1 MDAITIYHGS
11 PSIVTPV
18 FGEGKTYNDYGRGF
32 YCTENLELAKEW
44 ACSQDSDGY
53 ANQYVLNLEGLN
65 ILYLNEPR
73 YNILNW
79 LAILLENRRFSVA
92 EGLPQEARK
101 YILKTFLPEYKSC
114 DIIKGYRA
122 DDSYFSYARDFIS
135 NTLSLQDLKQ
145 AMMLGKLG
153 EQVVLKSERAFAAL
167 TKGEIIPADR
177 SEYYAR
183 YCERDRMA
191 RENYRKISSH
201 AFSQGEIYV
210 IDLIRGGIK
219 DGDPRL

>member
-1 MDAITIYHGS
+1 MDNIIIYHGS
-11 PSIVTPV
+11 PNIVTPV
-18 FGEGKTYNDYGRGF
+18 FGEGKAYNDYGLGF

-53 ANQYVLNLEGLN
+53 ANQYILNIGGLN
-65 ILYLNEPR
+65 VLYLNGPQ
-73 YNILNW
+73 YDILNW
-79 LAILLENRRFSVA
+79 LAVLLENRIFSIA
-92 EGLPQEARK
+92 EGLPREAKK
-101 YILKTFLPEYKSC
+101 YIMETFLPDYKSY
-114 DIIKGYRA
+114 DIIMGYRA

-135 NTLSLQDLKQ
+135 NTLSLGDLKQ

-153 EQVVLKSERAFAAL
+153 EQVVLKSERAFEAL

-191 RENYRKISSH
+191 RENYKEISSR
-201 AFSQGEIYV
+201 AFSQDEIYV

-219 DGDPRL
+219 NGDPRL

>member
-1 MDAITIYHGS
+1 MKTITIYHGS
-11 PSIVTPV
+11 PNIVTPV
-18 FGEGKTYNDYGRGF
+18 FGEGKAYNDYGQGF

-53 ANQYVLNLEGLN
+53 ANQYILNLESLKV
-65 ILYLNEPR
+65 LYLNGPK
-73 YNILNW
+73 
-79 LAILLENRRFSVA
+79 FSIA
-92 EGLPQEARK
+92 EGLPHEARD
-101 YILKTFLPEYKSC
+101 YILETFLPEYKSY

-135 NTLSLQDLKQ
+135 NTLSLGDLKQ

-153 EQVVLKSERAFAAL
+153 EQIVLKSARAFESI
-167 TKGEIIPADR
+167 TKGEIIPVER

-191 RENYRKISSH
+191 REKYKEITSH
-201 AFSQGEIYV
+201 RYSLDELYA

-219 DGDPRL
+219 NGDPRL

>member
-1 MDAITIYHGS
+1 M
-11 PSIVTPV
+11 
-18 FGEGKTYNDYGRGF
+18 
-32 YCTENLELAKEW
+32 AKEW

-53 ANQYVLNLEGLN
+53 ANQYILNLEGLT
-65 ILYLNEPR
+65 ILHLNEPQ

-92 EGLPQEARK
+92 EGLPYEAK
-101 YILKTFLPEYKSC
+101 QYILDNFLPEYKSY

-135 NTLSLQDLKQ
+135 NTLSLKDLKQ

-153 EQVVLKSERAFAAL
+153 EQVVLKSKRAFESI

-177 SEYYAR
+177 SEYFAR
-183 YCERDRMA
+183 YCKRDLLA
-191 RENYRKISSH
+191 RENYKAITSHTFSSN
-201 AFSQGEIYV
+201 EIYV

-219 DGDPRL
+219 NGDPRL

>member
-1 MDAITIYHGS
+1 MDNIIIYHGS
-11 PSIVTPV
+11 PNIVTPV
-18 FGEGKTYNDYGRGF
+18 FGEGKAYNDYGPGF

-53 ANQYVLNLEGLN
+53 ANQYILN
-65 ILYLNEPR
+65 IESLNVLYLNGPQ

-79 LAILLENRRFSVA
+79 LAVLLENRIFSIA
-92 EGLPQEARK
+92 EGLPREAKK
-101 YILKTFLPEYKSC
+101 YIMETFLTDYKSY
-114 DIIKGYRA
+114 DIIIGYRA

-135 NTLSLQDLKQ
+135 NTLSLGDLKQ

-153 EQVVLKSERAFAAL
+153 EQVVLKSERAFEAL

-191 RENYRKISSH
+191 RENYKEISSR
-201 AFSQGEIYV
+201 AFSQDEIYV

-219 DGDPRL
+219 NGDPRL

>member
-1 MDAITIYHGS
+1 MDTIASKHGS
-11 PSIVTPV
+11 TKIVTPV
-18 FGEGKTYNDYGRGF
+18 FGEGKTYNDYGQGF
-32 YCTENLELAKEW
+32 YCTENLEMAKEW

-53 ANQYVLNLEGLN
+53 ANQYILNLEGLT
-65 ILYLNEPR
+65 ILHLNEPQ

-92 EGLPQEARK
+92 EGLPYEAK
-101 YILKTFLPEYKSC
+101 QYILDNFLPEYKSY

-135 NTLSLQDLKQ
+135 NTLSLKDLKQ

-153 EQVVLKSERAFAAL
+153 EQVVLKSKRAFESI

-177 SEYYAR
+177 SEYFAR
-183 YCERDRMA
+183 YCKRDRLA
-191 RENYRKISSH
+191 RENYKAITSHTFSSN
-201 AFSQGEIYV
+201 EIYV

-219 DGDPRL
+219 NGDPRL

>member
-1 MDAITIYHGS
+1 MSAITLYHGS
-11 PSIVTPV
+11 TNIVTPV
-18 FGEGKTYNDYGRGF
+18 FGEGESYNDYGQGF

-53 ANQYVLNLEGLN
+53 ANQYILNLESLN
-65 ILYLNEPR
+65 VLYLNGPQ

-79 LAILLENRRFSVA
+79 LAILLENRKFSIA
-92 EGLPQEARK
+92 EGLPHEAKK
-101 YILKTFLPEYKSC
+101 YILETFLPEYKSY

-135 NTLSLQDLKQ
+135 NTLSLEDLKQ

-153 EQVVLKSERAFAAL
+153 EQVVLKSKRAFDAL
-167 TKGEIIPADR
+167 TKGEIILADR

-191 RENYRKISSH
+191 RENYKDISSH
-201 AFSQGEIYV
+201 AFSTDEIYV

-219 DGDPRL
+219 NGDSRL

>member
-1 MDAITIYHGS
+1 MDNIIIYHGS
-11 PSIVTPV
+11 PNIVTPV
-18 FGEGKTYNDYGRGF
+18 FGEGKAYNDYGLGF

-53 ANQYVLNLEGLN
+53 ANQYILN
-65 ILYLNEPR
+65 IESLNVLYLNGPQ

-79 LAILLENRRFSVA
+79 LAVLLENRIFSIA
-92 EGLPQEARK
+92 EGLPREAKK
-101 YILKTFLPEYKSC
+101 YIMETFLPDYKSY
-114 DIIKGYRA
+114 DIIIGYRA
-122 DDSYFSYARDFIS
+122 DDSYFSFARDFIS
-135 NTLSLQDLKQ
+135 NTLSLGDLKQ

-153 EQVVLKSERAFAAL
+153 EQVVLKSERAFEAL

-191 RENYRKISSH
+191 RENYKEISSR
-201 AFSQGEIYV
+201 AFSQDEIYV

-219 DGDPRL
+219 NGDPRL

>member
-1 MDAITIYHGS
+1 M
-11 PSIVTPV
+11 TPV
-18 FGEGKTYNDYGRGF
+18 FGEGKAYNDYGQGF

-53 ANQYVLNLEGLN
+53 ANQYFLNLENLKV
-65 ILYLNEPR
+65 LYLNGPQ

-79 LAILLENRRFSVA
+79 LAILLENRKFSIA
-92 EGLPQEARK
+92 EGLPHEARD
-101 YILKTFLPEYKSC
+101 YILETFLPEYKSY

-135 NTLSLQDLKQ
+135 NTLSLGDLKQ

-153 EQVVLKSERAFAAL
+153 EQIVLKSARAFESI
-167 TKGEIIPADR
+167 TKGEIIPVER

-191 RENYRKISSH
+191 REKYKEITSH
-201 AFSQGEIYV
+201 RYSLDELYA

-219 DGDPRL
+219 NGDPRL

>member
-1 MDAITIYHGS
+1 MESITVYHGS
-11 PSIVTPV
+11 PNIVTPV
-18 FGEGKTYNDYGRGF
+18 FGGGKTYNDYGQGF

-44 ACSQDSDGY
+44 ACAQDSDGY
-53 ANQYVLNLEGLN
+53 ANQYILNTENLKVLDLN
-65 ILYLNEPR
+65 GPQ

-79 LAILLENRRFSVA
+79 LAILLENRRFSIA
-92 EGLPQEARK
+92 DGLPREARK
-101 YILKTFLPEYKSC
+101 YILETFLPEYKSY

-135 NTLSLQDLKQ
+135 NTLSLKDLKQ

-153 EQVVLKSERAFAAL
+153 EQIVLKSERAFESI
-167 TKGEIIPADR
+167 TKGEIFPAER

-191 RENYRKISSH
+191 RENYKEISTH
-201 AFSQGEIYV
+201 AFSLDEIYV

-219 DGDPRL
+219 NGDPRL

>member
-1 MDAITIYHGS
+1 MEKITIYHGS
-11 PSIVTPV
+11 PGIVTPV
-18 FGEGKTYNDYGRGF
+18 FGEGKTYNDYGQGF
-32 YCTENLELAKEW
+32 YCTESLELAKEW

-53 ANQYVLNLEGLN
+53 ANQYFLNLKGLN
-65 ILYLNEPR
+65 VLYLNGPQ

-79 LAILLENRRFSVA
+79 LAILLENRKFAIA
-92 EGLPQEARK
+92 EGLPQEAK
-101 YILKTFLPEYKSC
+101 NYILEAFLPEYQSY

-122 DDSYFSYARDFIS
+122 DDSCFSYARDFIS
-135 NTLSLQDLKQ
+135 NSLSLGDLKR

-153 EQVVLKSERAFAAL
+153 EQVVLKSERAFESI
-167 TKGEIIPADR
+167 TKGEIFPADR

-191 RENYRKISSH
+191 RENYKEISSH
-201 AFSQGEIYV
+201 AFSPADIYV

-219 DGDPRL
+219 NGAPRL

>member
-1 MDAITIYHGS
+1 M
-11 PSIVTPV
+11 TPV
-18 FGEGKTYNDYGRGF
+18 FGEGKAYNDYGQGF

-53 ANQYVLNLEGLN
+53 ANQYILNLESLKV
-65 ILYLNEPR
+65 LYLNGPQ

-79 LAILLENRRFSVA
+79 LAILLENRKFSIA
-92 EGLPQEARK
+92 EGLPHEARD
-101 YILKTFLPEYKSC
+101 YILETFLPEYKSY

-135 NTLSLQDLKQ
+135 NTLSLGDLKQ

-153 EQVVLKSERAFAAL
+153 EQIVLKSARAFESI
-167 TKGEIIPADR
+167 TKGEIIPVER

-191 RENYRKISSH
+191 REKYKEITSH
-201 AFSQGEIYV
+201 RYSLDELYA

-219 DGDPRL
+219 NGDPRL

>member
-1 MDAITIYHGS
+1 MESIVIYHGS
-11 PSIVTPV
+11 PRIVTPV
-18 FGEGKTYNDYGRGF
+18 FGEGKAYNDYGQGF

-65 ILYLNEPR
+65 VLNLNGPQ

-79 LAILLENRRFSVA
+79 LAILLENRKFAISD
-92 EGLPQEARK
+92 GLPQEARK
-101 YILKTFLPEYKSC
+101 YILETFLPEYKSF
-114 DIIKGYRA
+114 DVIKGYRA

-135 NTLSLQDLKQ
+135 NTLSLKDLKQ

-153 EQVVLKSERAFAAL
+153 EQVVLKSERAFGAI
-167 TKGEIIPADR
+167 TKGEVFAADR
-177 SEYYAR
+177 NEYYAK
-183 YCERDRMA
+183 YSERDRVA
-191 RENYRKISSH
+191 RENYKEISSH
-201 AFSQGEIYV
+201 VFSLDEIYV
-210 IDLIRGGIK
+210 VDLIRGGIK

>member
-1 MDAITIYHGS
+1 MGSITIYHGS

-18 FGEGKTYNDYGRGF
+18 FGEGKTYNDYGQGF
-32 YCTENLELAKEW
+32 YCTESLELAKEW

-53 ANQYVLNLEGLN
+53 ANQYILSLEGLN
-65 ILYLNEPR
+65 ILYLNGPQ

-79 LAILLENRRFSVA
+79 LAILLENRKFSIA
-92 EGLPQEARK
+92 EGLPHEAKK
-101 YILKTFLPEYKSC
+101 YILETFLPEYKSY
-114 DIIKGYRA
+114 DIIRGYRA

-135 NTLSLQDLKQ
+135 NTLSLEDLKQ

-153 EQVVLKSERAFAAL
+153 EQVVLKSERAFESI

-177 SEYYAR
+177 SEYFAR

-191 RENYRKISSH
+191 RENYKKISSH
-201 AFSQGEIYV
+201 ALSPDEIYV

-219 DGDPRL
+219 NGDSRL

>member
-1 MDAITIYHGS
+1 MNKITLYHGS
-11 PSIVTPV
+11 PNIVTPV
-18 FGEGKTYNDYGRGF
+18 FGEGKTYNDYGQGF

-44 ACSQDSDGY
+44 ACSHDTDGY
-53 ANQYVLNLEGLN
+53 ANQYTLDLEGLSV
-65 ILYLNEPR
+65 LYLNDPQ

-79 LAILLENRRFSVA
+79 LAILLENRKFSIA
-92 EGLPQEARK
+92 EGLPHEAKR
-101 YILKTFLPEYKSC
+101 YILETFLPEYKSY
-114 DIIKGYRA
+114 DIIIGYRA

-135 NTLSLQDLKQ
+135 NTLSLGDLKK

-153 EQVVLKSERAFAAL
+153 EQVVLKSERAFAAI

-183 YCERDRMA
+183 YCERDREA
-191 RENYRKISSH
+191 RENYKKITTH
-201 AFSQGEIYV
+201 AFSLQEIYV

-219 DGDPRL
+219 NGDPRI

>member
-18 FGEGKTYNDYGRGF
+18 FGEGKTYNDYGQGF

-53 ANQYVLNLEGLN
+53 ANQYFLNLENLKV
-65 ILYLNEPR
+65 LYLNGPQ

-79 LAILLENRRFSVA
+79 LAILLENRKFSIA
-92 EGLPQEARK
+92 EGLPHEARE
-101 YILKTFLPEYKSC
+101 YILETFLPEYKSY

-135 NTLSLQDLKQ
+135 NTLSLGDLKR

-153 EQVVLKSERAFAAL
+153 EQIVHLSE
-167 TKGEIIPADR
+167 
-177 SEYYAR
+177 
-183 YCERDRMA
+183 
-191 RENYRKISSH
+191 
-201 AFSQGEIYV
+201 
-210 IDLIRGGIK
+210 
-219 DGDPRL
+219 

>member
-1 MDAITIYHGS
+1 MDNIIIYHGS
-11 PSIVTPV
+11 PNIVTPV
-18 FGEGKTYNDYGRGF
+18 FGEGKAYNDYGLGF

-53 ANQYVLNLEGLN
+53 ANQYILN
-65 ILYLNEPR
+65 IGSLNVLYLNGPQ
-73 YNILNW
+73 YNIMNW
-79 LAILLENRRFSVA
+79 LAVLLENRIFSIA
-92 EGLPQEARK
+92 EGLPREAKK
-101 YILKTFLPEYKSC
+101 YIMETFLPDYKSY
-114 DIIKGYRA
+114 DIIIGYRA

-135 NTLSLQDLKQ
+135 NTLSLGDLKQ

-153 EQVVLKSERAFAAL
+153 EQVVLKSERAFEAL

-191 RENYRKISSH
+191 RENYKEISSR
-201 AFSQGEIYV
+201 AFSQDEIYV

-219 DGDPRL
+219 NGDPRL